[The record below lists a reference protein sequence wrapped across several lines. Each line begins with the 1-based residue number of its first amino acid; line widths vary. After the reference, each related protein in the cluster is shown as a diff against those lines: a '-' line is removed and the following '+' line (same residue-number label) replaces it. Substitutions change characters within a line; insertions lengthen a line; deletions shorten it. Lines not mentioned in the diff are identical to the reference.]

1 MINPSFGC
9 ELLERYG
16 SPLYVYDLEEAER
29 RAKALFELLPKRAK
43 LLYALK
49 ANPIADLCAT
59 LQTAGCRVE
68 IAAVAELLAVVFLL
82 EPRVGHAVLGHR
94 ARGRHDAPARL
105 HLAAAVRAYLAA
117 TPGAPSWLRPPS
129 SRPL

>member
-43 LLYALK
+43 LLR
-49 ANPIADLCAT
+49 D
-59 LQTAGCRVE
+59 AG
-68 IAAVAELLAVVFLL
+68 
-82 EPRVGHAVLGHR
+82 RVGLHRLLRTHWTGIQAKALNAEQGLGFSSTVLEMLPTLFSGLSL
-94 ARGRHDAPARL
+94 PA
-105 HLAAAVRAYLAA
+105 
-117 TPGAPSWLRPPS
+117 TTK
-129 SRPL
+129 